1 MKRKIMSAL
10 LAIVL
15 VVTMAVPA
23 LAATASAGM
32 YGTLTGRSSIALPT
46 YVRAY
51 TSVTSNPDYALLSVR
66 AKFVRDENGFS
77 YTDYHS
83 AVSDAGATC
92 FVYDFNYAD
101 CVDGGFFTP
110 QYAECRHTVNSGDSL
125 ESYHITSEVK
135 VPQ

>member
-1 MKRKIMSAL
+1 MKRRILSAL

-23 LAATASAGM
+23 LAASTSAGA

-51 TSVTSNPDYALLSVR
+51 TSVTSNPDYAMLSVR
-66 AKFVRDENGFS
+66 AKFIRIENGFS

-83 AVSDAGATC
+83 AISDAGVRSFTN
-92 FVYDFNYAD
+92 DFNYAD

-110 QYAECRHTVNSGDSL
+110 QCAECRHTVSGGDGL
-125 ESYHITSEVK
+125 DSYHTTSSVT